1 MCAMRINAAML
12 VIAGLYVAAASLT
25 TIAQV
30 RVTFTALGAYPNADR
45 GSSRF
50 QSDIALRTDDPSDED
65 NTPEC

>member
-1 MCAMRINAAML
+1 MSLITAP
-12 VIAGLYVAAASLT
+12 VPAASLI

-30 RVTFTALGAYPNADR
+30 RVTFTALGAYPSAAN

-50 QSDIALRTDDPSDED
+50 QSDVALRTDDPSDED